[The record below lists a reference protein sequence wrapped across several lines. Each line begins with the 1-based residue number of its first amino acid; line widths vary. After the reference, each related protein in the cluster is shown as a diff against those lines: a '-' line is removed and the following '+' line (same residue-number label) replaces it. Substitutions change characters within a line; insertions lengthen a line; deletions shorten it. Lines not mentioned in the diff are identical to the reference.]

1 MRVLWNELKKIL
13 TWKMLILLI
22 FMNSVLYFLLIEFDI
37 KHFPNGSEI
46 YTYNI
51 GVEMTEKYGIT
62 MDEEE
67 FIDFKKTYADEVKK
81 ADNYLQSREEYVE
94 EGLGTYEKFRDYDRI
109 NNSGRASDLIDEVF
123 FNHPVD
129 LFWELQE
136 RERLLDFYE
145 YKENI
150 PNADRN
156 TKQQQK
162 RYEELIAQGKFGI
175 YTEVIIK
182 RFETFIANVGIAIF
196 FSVVL
201 VISPTILKDRVRQL
215 VPIQY
220 TTKKGRNLFKTKILA
235 GVIATII
242 VITALLS
249 VYFSLYS
256 LNNTSMFFNVRINTF
271 IGNESWFDPTFFQ
284 FILLCIAGIYIIGL
298 VFALLSMVFS
308 SLVPNM
314 VSLIGIQI
322 PFVVGFLII
331 GLYPLL
337 PEMIT
342 VRNPKW
348 LSLISYGSMIII
360 VILCVADIWKR
371 EKKMDIL

>member
-22 FMNSVLYFLLIEFDI
+22 FMNSVLYFLLIEFEI
-37 KHFPNGSEI
+37 KYFPNGSEI
-46 YTYNI
+46 HGYNI

-62 MDEEE
+62 MDDEE
-67 FIDFKKTYADEVKK
+67 FIDFKKTYDDDVEK
-81 ADNYLQSREEYVE
+81 ADNYLKSRKEFVE
-94 EGLGTYEKFRDYDRI
+94 EGLETYEKFLNIDWV
-109 NNSGRASDLIDEVF
+109 NPGKASDLRADLF
-123 FNHPVD
+123 FNQSVD
-129 LFWELQE
+129 LFWELEE
-136 RERLLDFYE
+136 RGRLLDMYE

-150 PNADRN
+150 PNEI

-162 RYEELIAQGKFGI
+162 RYEELIAQEKFGI
-175 YTEVIIK
+175 YPEVIIK
-182 RFETFIANVGIAIF
+182 RFKTFIVNIGISIF

-201 VISPTILKDRVRQL
+201 VVSPTILKDRSRQL

-220 TTKKGRNLFKTKILA
+220 ATKKGRNLFKTKVLA

-256 LNNTSMFFNVRINTF
+256 LNNTSMFFDVRINTF
-271 IGNESWFDPTFFQ
+271 IANESWFDPTFFQ

-298 VFALLSMVFS
+298 FFAVLSMTFA

-337 PEMIT
+337 PEMFGMWY
-342 VRNPKW
+342 PKW
-348 LSLISYGSMIII
+348 LSLISYCSLII
-360 VILCVADIWKR
+360 VATFCVAVVWKR
-371 EKKMDIL
+371 EKKLDIL